1 MMKKALVSVAAVA
14 AMLALGACA
23 SQEAKAPA
31 KPKTMTGPEV
41 AKAFKKG
48 SKQCDVVLA
57 DGTKAEDFYYKNK
70 TAMSGDLDRNI
81 GSATKQGQ
89 WKILGPGFWVK
100 IGKGKKVR
108 GTWMNL
114 AKTGKKSF
122 DAYNSAGK
130 KVMSMKCK

>member
-1 MMKKALVSVAAVA
+1 MKNALVIVTAVA
-14 AMLALGACA
+14 AMFALGACA
-23 SQEAKAPA
+23 SKEEAKMA
-31 KPKTMTGPEV
+31 KPKTMSAKEL
-41 AKAFKKG
+41 AKAFAKG
-48 SKQCDVVLA
+48 SKQCNVVLA
-57 DGTKAEDFYYKNK
+57 NGTKAEDFYYKNQ

-81 GSATKQGQ
+81 GSATKQGA

-100 IGKGKKVR
+100 VGKGKKVR

-122 DAYNSAGK
+122 DAYDASGK